1 MHILIIGNGI
11 AGATLARRLRELG
24 RGDEPEVTL
33 ISDEAPYH
41 FSRPAMMY
49 ISTGQL
55 RYEHT
60 KSYPD
65 GSWDDLGIKRMQG
78 RVERIDAAA
87 QKVHMSD
94 GTTLKA
100 DVIVIATGSK
110 PNIPAELNTTLRGV
124 HTYTRLEDVAAL
136 DESLKGA
143 LHGVVIGGGLIG
155 VEAAE
160 IMSTH
165 MHKRTGSTI
174 TCVVREDGFY
184 GNVLSKE
191 ESQIITEHL
200 RQHGIG
206 VRVSST
212 VISIDDH
219 DGDGRVDHVTLSDGS
234 VILADVVVVATGVVP
249 RIELAK
255 EAGIE
260 CDDGIVVDDRFR
272 TSYTKSL
279 PRERESIIYAIGDCA
294 QLPWG
299 VRQTWYAGRM
309 QAEHLAGVLAG
320 HDEPFREPIGYNSAK
335 FFDLEWSTYGHVP
348 ADASAVNSTL
358 VVDADT
364 RRCVRIVHDA
374 RRCVIGIHAIGL
386 RLRQV
391 TCEQWITQCKPLDE
405 ALRELNAVMFNA
417 EFVPAFVSAFRGEA
431 Q

>member
-78 RVERIDAAA
+78 RVERIDTAA
-87 QKVHMSD
+87 QKVQMSD
-94 GTTLKA
+94 GTTLEA

-110 PNIPAELNTTLRGV
+110 PNIPSWLNTTLRGV

-174 TCVVREDGFY
+174 TCVIREDGFY
-184 GNVLSKE
+184 ASVLPRE
-191 ESQIITEHL
+191 ESQVITEHL
-200 RQHGIG
+200 RQHGIS

-234 VILADVVVVATGVVP
+234 VVPADVVVVATGVVP
-249 RIELAK
+249 RMELAK
-255 EAGIE
+255 EAGIA

-272 TSYTKSL
+272 TGHATSS

-294 QLPWG
+294 QLPLG

-309 QAEHLAGVLAG
+309 HAEHLARILSG
-320 HDEPFREPIGYNSAK
+320 HDEPFRDPAEFNSAK

-348 ADASAVNSTL
+348 PDSSAVNSIL
-358 VVDADT
+358 LMDSD
-364 RRCVRIVHDA
+364 RQRCVRIVHDA

-386 RLRQV
+386 RLRQI
-391 TCEQWITQCKPLDE
+391 TCEQWITQRKPLDE
-405 ALRELNAVMFNA
+405 VLRELNAVMFNA
-417 EFVPAFVSAFRGEA
+417 EFAPAFVSAFRGEA

>member
-11 AGATLARRLRELG
+11 AGATLARRLREAR
-24 RGDEPEVTL
+24 RGDEPLVTL

-65 GSWDDLGIKRMQG
+65 GSWDDLGIIRMQG
-78 RVERIDAAA
+78 RVERIDAEA

-94 GTTLKA
+94 GSMLEA
-100 DVIVIATGSK
+100 DVIVFATGSK
-110 PNIPAELNTTLRGV
+110 PNVPAGLDTTLRGV

-165 MHKRTGSTI
+165 MHKRSGSTI

-184 GNVLSKE
+184 ANVLPRE

-200 RQHGIG
+200 RRHGVG

-212 VISIDDH
+212 VISINDH

-234 VILADVVVVATGVVP
+234 VIPANVVIVATGVAP
-249 RIELAK
+249 RMELAK
-255 EAGIE
+255 EAGIT

-272 TSYTKSL
+272 TSHTKSI
-279 PRERESIIYAIGDCA
+279 PRKRESIIYAIGDCA

-299 VRQTWYAGRM
+299 VCQTWYAGRM
-309 QAEHLAGVLAG
+309 HAEHLAGILAG
-320 HDEPFREPIGYNSAK
+320 HDEPFREPIDYNSAK
-335 FFDLEWSTYGHVP
+335 FFDLDWSTYGMVP
-348 ADASAVNSTL
+348 RSSDAVSSRLLIDRDGVRCIRLAHDDSGC
-358 VVDADT
+358 VV
-364 RRCVRIVHDA
+364 
-374 RRCVIGIHAIGL
+374 GIHALGVRLDQRVCEKWIGG
-386 RLRQV
+386 RIHVQATIAHISSV
-391 TCEQWITQCKPLDE
+391 IFDAEFTTSF
-405 ALRELNAVMFNA
+405 NAVMA
-417 EFVPAFVSAFRGEA
+417 
-431 Q
+431 

>member
-11 AGATLARRLRELG
+11 AGATLARRLRELA
-24 RGDEPEVTL
+24 RGDEPLVTL

-65 GSWDDLGIKRMQG
+65 GSWNDLGIKRMQG
-78 RVERIDAAA
+78 RVERIDAEA
-87 QKVHMSD
+87 QKVHMTD
-94 GTTLKA
+94 GTTLEA

-165 MHKRTGSTI
+165 MHKRAGSTI

-184 GNVLSKE
+184 ANVLPRE

-200 RQHGIG
+200 RQHG
-206 VRVSST
+206 VSVCVSST
-212 VISIDDH
+212 VISIDDY
-219 DGDGRVDHVTLSDGS
+219 DGDGRVDHVTLSDAS
-234 VILADVVVVATGVVP
+234 VIPADVVVVATGVVP
-249 RIELAK
+249 RMELAK
-255 EAGIE
+255 EAGIP
-260 CDDGIVVDDRFR
+260 CDEGIVVDDRFR
-272 TSYTKSL
+272 TSHTKSFL
-279 PRERESIIYAIGDCA
+279 RERESIIYAIGDCA

-309 QAEHLAGVLAG
+309 HAEHLAHILAG
-320 HDEPFREPIGYNSAK
+320 HDEPYRDPIDYNSAR
-335 FFDLEWSTYGHVP
+335 FFDLDWSTYGHVP
-348 ADASAVNSTL
+348 PEASAANSTL

-374 RRCVIGIHAIGL
+374 HRCVIGLHAIGL
-386 RLRQV
+386 RLRQ
-391 TCEQWITQCKPLDE
+391 TACEQWITQRKPLDE
-405 ALRELNAVMFNA
+405 ALKELNAVMFNA
-417 EFVPAFVSAFRGEA
+417 ELVPEFVSAFRGGA

>member
-24 RGDEPEVTL
+24 RGDEPLVTL

-78 RVERIDAAA
+78 RVECIDAEA

-94 GTTLKA
+94 GSMLEA
-100 DVIVIATGSK
+100 DVIVFATGSK
-110 PNIPAELNTTLRGV
+110 PNVPAGLDTTLRGV

-165 MHKRTGSTI
+165 MHKRSGSTI

-184 GNVLSKE
+184 ANVLPRE

-200 RQHGIG
+200 RRHGVG

-212 VISIDDH
+212 VISINDH

-234 VILADVVVVATGVVP
+234 VIPANVVIVATGVAP
-249 RIELAK
+249 RMELAK
-255 EAGIE
+255 EAGIT

-272 TSYTKSL
+272 TSHTKSF
-279 PRERESIIYAIGDCA
+279 PRKRESNIYAIGDCA

-299 VRQTWYAGRM
+299 VCQTWYAGRM
-309 QAEHLAGVLAG
+309 HAEHLAGILAG
-320 HDEPFREPIGYNSAK
+320 HDEPFREPIDYNSAK

-348 ADASAVNSTL
+348 PEASTVNSILL
-358 VVDADT
+358 VDTDAQ
-364 RRCVRIVHDA
+364 RCVRIVHDA
-374 RRCVIGIHAIGL
+374 QRCVIGIHAIGL
-386 RLRQV
+386 RLRQ
-391 TCEQWITQCKPLDE
+391 TACEQWITQRKPLDE
-405 ALRELNAVMFNA
+405 ALKELNAVMFNA
-417 EFVPAFVSAFRGEA
+417 EFVPEFVSAFRGGA

>member
-24 RGDEPEVTL
+24 RGDEPLVTL

-65 GSWDDLGIKRMQG
+65 CSWDDLGIKRMQG
-78 RVERIDAAA
+78 RVERIDAEE

-94 GTTLKA
+94 GTTLEA
-100 DVIVIATGSK
+100 DVIVLATGSK
-110 PNIPAELNTTLRGV
+110 PNIPTGLNTTLRGV

-165 MHKRTGSTI
+165 MYKRTGSTI

-184 GNVLSKE
+184 ANVLPRE

-200 RQHGIG
+200 LQHGIS

-212 VISIDDH
+212 VVSIDDQ

-234 VILADVVVVATGVVP
+234 VVPADVVVVATGVVP
-249 RIELAK
+249 RTQLAK
-255 EAGIE
+255 DAGIT
-260 CDDGIVVDDRFR
+260 CDDGIVVDDLFQ
-272 TSYTKSL
+272 TSHTKSF
-279 PRERESIIYAIGDCA
+279 PRKRESIIYAIGDCA

-299 VRQTWYAGRM
+299 VRQTWYAGRLHG
-309 QAEHLAGVLAG
+309 EHLARILGG
-320 HDEPFREPIGYNSAK
+320 SDEPFRESIDYNSAK
-335 FFDLEWSTYGHVP
+335 FFDLEWSTYGYVP
-348 ADASAVNSTL
+348 ADTSAPNSIL
-358 VVDADT
+358 LVDADR

-374 RRCVIGIHAIGL
+374 HRCVSGIHAIGL
-386 RLRQV
+386 RLCQI
-391 TCEQWITQCKPLDE
+391 TCEQWITQRKPLDE
-405 ALRELNAVMFNA
+405 ALKELNAVMFNA
-417 EFVPAFVSAFRGEA
+417 EFVPAFVSALRGEA

>member
-87 QKVHMSD
+87 QK
-94 GTTLKA
+94 
-100 DVIVIATGSK
+100 VIVIATGSK

-249 RIELAK
+249 RMELAK

-299 VRQTWYAGRM
+299 VRQTWYAGRLHG
-309 QAEHLAGVLAG
+309 EHLAGVLAG